1 MTNFVLSV
9 LKMISAL
16 AKFNEMDE
24 ADVSR
29 NTAMTME
36 QKTLD
41 QFYETFYER
50 NLRISVIS
58 QSVY

>member
-16 AKFNEMDE
+16 DKFNEMDE

-41 QFYETFYER
+41 QFYETCYER
-50 NLRISVIS
+50 ILRISVIS
-58 QSVY
+58 